1 MATPIETSKKPRQ
14 TLNRERV
21 LQGAVAYADQ
31 NGLETLSMRKLAK
44 ALGVEAMS
52 LYNHV
57 ANKDDLLVG
66 MVEVV
71 SQEFAGPT
79 PDVGWKAATRA
90 SAIDAHAVLLLHPWA
105 CALAESRSESGPERM
120 RYLEAVVGA
129 MLEGGFNIEMAY
141 HANLTL
147 DSYIYGFT
155 LQEVSWPVP
164 QSEFPEAAAAFI
176 ERMDRERYPAL
187 AAMGEHV
194 ANPAYDPSGDFEH
207 GLDLILDGLKQLLD
221 VA

>member
-1 MATPIETSKKPRQ
+1 MATRIETSSKPRQ

-21 LQGAVAYADQ
+21 LQGAVAYADE

-57 ANKDDLLVG
+57 ADKDDLLVG

-71 SQEFAGPT
+71 SKEFAGPT
-79 PDVGWKAATRA
+79 PDVGWKAAIRG
-90 SAIDAHAVLLLHPWA
+90 SAIDARAALLRHPWA

-120 RYLEAVVGA
+120 RYLEAVVGT
-129 MLEGGFNIEMAY
+129 MLGGGFSIEMAY

-155 LQEVSWPVP
+155 LQEVSWPIP
-164 QSEFPEAAAAFI
+164 QTDFPQAAAGFM
-176 ERMDRERYPAL
+176 ERIDTERYPAL
-187 AAMGEHV
+187 TAMATYV
-194 ANPAYDPSGDFEH
+194 ARPDYGPEGDFEH
-207 GLDLILDGLKQLLD
+207 GLDLILDGLGQMLD
-221 VA
+221 AA